1 MQTGTH
7 PQFAIYIFRVRFIFY
22 IMNEQLEGL
31 FSKHF
36 NGLHYED
43 ITKEMMFKFA
53 IDYAN
58 IKVEAEKQ
66 TIREYLEGEGYELL
80 AEGV

>member
-1 MQTGTH
+1 
-7 PQFAIYIFRVRFIFY
+7 
-22 IMNEQLEGL
+22 MNEQLEEL
-31 FSKHF
+31 FGKHF

-43 ITKEMMFKFA
+43 ITKEMMLKFA
-53 IDYAN
+53 VDYAN

-80 AEGV
+80 AVSVFLNNY